1 MDGFHRQSQALKT
14 GCVLCFLFIGTVRS
28 LQKHIQLLASRWN
41 PSMNTNP
48 DVDSGEHKTLWV
60 SSYSFI
66 SKLVAIHHICLGPSC
81 SRSPF
86 QSDSEL
92 LSSLNVNQKIYFQ
105 IAWRSV
111 MRIPGQPGGHC
122 FSVLREQDAPFL
134 CWKWKCVELRFVYLC
149 FFFLFFFFLPP
160 KEGHCPDSYA
170 TFDRNSTALLEQ
182 LCCWVWSNNTALDW
196 SPCLNGTCAGARQ
209 PRPSHNGFFAS
220 HLPSFPLFMMC
231 FLRQRLEPWGVPLPV
246 FCRKSPLER
255 EKVCMSRTHQRAC
268 FHLHSAKKQMS
279 NSL

>member
-1 MDGFHRQSQALKT
+1 MLIKKSIFRSHGDLSWGFQASQEAT
-14 GCVLCFLFIGTVRS
+14 
-28 LQKHIQLLASRWN
+28 ASQCSVNR
-41 PSMNTNP
+41 MR
-48 DVDSGEHKTLWV
+48 L
-60 SSYSFI
+60 SF
-66 SKLVAIHHICLGPSC
+66 VE
-81 SRSPF
+81 
-86 QSDSEL
+86 SE
-92 LSSLNVNQKIYFQ
+92 
-105 IAWRSV
+105 
-111 MRIPGQPGGHC
+111 
-122 FSVLREQDAPFL
+122 SVLSWDLYIYA
-134 CWKWKCVELRFVYLC
+134 
-149 FFFLFFFFLPP
+149 FFLFFFFLPP

-182 LCCWVWSNNTALDW
+182 LCCWVWSNKTALDW

-279 NSL
+279 NSLLRHNV